1 MQSRS
6 GNIVRETGTALAVL
20 AIYILTL
27 LTPLHQAAGLQRDL
41 ARLGFQTIS
50 WSICTPL
57 AQEQDG
63 KAPVVVKC
71 PAAGIAKNEF
81 VAIEPATVDIGVVRH
96 AEVVRYTHIAEL
108 DPVSVQRHAGQPR
121 APPVTV

>member
-27 LTPLHQAAGLQRDL
+27 LAPLHQAAGLQRDL
-41 ARLGFQTIS
+41 AKIGFQTIS

-57 AQEQDG
+57 TQEQDG

-71 PAAGIAKNEF
+71 AASGIAKNEF
-81 VAIEPATVDIGVVRH
+81 AAIEPAAVDIGVVRH
-96 AEVVRYTHIAEL
+96 AEAVLYADIAGL
-108 DPVSVQRHAGQPR
+108 DPASVQRHVGQAR